1 MKKGIRYYIF
11 DFLVIVAG
19 ITVSLYAGSRL
30 ELHNQRQEEVRI
42 LENLRDNLTA
52 DTQSIGQEIA
62 VLTDCQ
68 RRYGYLLE
76 DSIPFKT
83 DSVAILFSSLLV
95 YTTNEI
101 RESAYEEMKHSGKM
115 GIIENKELLNNIIRH
130 YEEEQALL
138 VDEYNSIDKHF
149 ILNRMITYI
158 ENDFKWYSSKTFF
171 DPNELPE
178 MLAFFQQTAMRNL
191 VQSNLIFK
199 TNTIVTYR
207 QYLASALELIT
218 MIDSE
223 LERLGA

>member
-1 MKKGIRYYIF
+1 
-11 DFLVIVAG
+11 
-19 ITVSLYAGSRL
+19 
-30 ELHNQRQEEVRI
+30 
-42 LENLRDNLTA
+42 
-52 DTQSIGQEIA
+52 
-62 VLTDCQ
+62 
-68 RRYGYLLE
+68 
-76 DSIPFKT
+76 
-83 DSVAILFSSLLV
+83 
-95 YTTNEI
+95 
-101 RESAYEEMKHSGKM
+101 M

-130 YEEEQALL
+130 YESSKLL
-138 VDEYNSIDKHF
+138 VDECNSIDKHF
-149 ILNRMITYI
+149 ILNRMIPYI

-178 MLAFFQQTAMRNL
+178 MLAFFQQRAMRNL

>member
-1 MKKGIRYYIF
+1 MKKGIRDYIF

-30 ELHNQRQEEVRI
+30 ELRNQRQEEVRI

-130 YEEEQALL
+130 YESSKLL
-138 VDEYNSIDKHF
+138 VDECNSIDKHF
-149 ILNRMITYI
+149 ILNRMIPYI

-178 MLAFFQQTAMRNL
+178 MLAFFQQRAMRNL